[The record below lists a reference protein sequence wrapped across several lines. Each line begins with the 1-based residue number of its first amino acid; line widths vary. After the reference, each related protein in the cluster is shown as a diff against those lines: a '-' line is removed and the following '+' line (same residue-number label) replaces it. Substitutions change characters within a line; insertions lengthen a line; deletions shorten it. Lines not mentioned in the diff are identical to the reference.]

1 MNPMNKQIPPFG
13 LRMPPELKEELEVL
27 AEQNRRS
34 LNAEIIIRLE
44 DSVKREGQTCI
55 TAEEVRQIIE
65 QALAKAGKE
74 SGV

>member
-1 MNPMNKQIPPFG
+1 MNKQIPPFG

>member
-1 MNPMNKQIPPFG
+1 MNLMNKQIPPFG

-34 LNAEIIIRLE
+34 LNAEIIVRLE

-65 QALAKAGKE
+65 QALAKLGK
-74 SGV
+74 G

>member
-1 MNPMNKQIPPFG
+1 MSRDVNPFG

-34 LNAEIIIRLE
+34 LNAEIIVRLE

-55 TAEEVRQIIE
+55 TAEEIRQIVE
-65 QALAKAGKE
+65 QALTKVGK
-74 SGV
+74 S

>member
-1 MNPMNKQIPPFG
+1 MSRDVNPFG

-34 LNAEIIIRLE
+34 LNAEIIVRLE

-65 QALAKAGKE
+65 QALAKLGK
-74 SGV
+74 